1 MKAESKYEV
10 GQTVWF
16 MLDKPTYG
24 EINSI
29 TADQRKGEN
38 EATILYLVVPSG
50 RFLGIHFFEKSLF
63 PTKEELLKSL

>member
-50 RFLGIHFFEKSLF
+50 RFLGIHFYEKSLH
-63 PTKEELLKSL
+63 PTKEDLLKSL